1 MKIDFYIS
9 SLSGG
14 GAEKVLIILAEMFAK
29 KGYDVMIHSL
39 EKREQFYQVSNL
51 VKINK
56 VKKFKNGF
64 FGIFNDF
71 KFINSSL
78 KKRKADIVIS
88 FLLRTNILVLFC
100 SFFRKV
106 KVIVCDRNNPK
117 TEHSLIVFFLV
128 QFLYRKAK
136 TIVVQT
142 QKIKRMYFNF
152 ILDKIMVI
160 ENPVDFESLN
170 SQLEF
175 EKVGN
180 IKTLNRIISI
190 GRLEKQKDF
199 KTLIAAFGLIKNQ
212 FPEWELDIYGIG
224 EKKKELEEYIYNL
237 PDENNQIKLCG
248 RTKKP
253 FYEMKRSKIFVLSSF
268 YEGFPNALCEAMYAK
283 LVCISSDCISGPS
296 ELINNNENGYLFE
309 VGNIKEL
316 SILLKETILNYE
328 KLNSM
333 KEKAYKRILVLDKE
347 KIFNKWEKLVISL
360 IKETENGKDIN
371 RS

>member
-14 GAEKVLIILAEMFAK
+14 GAEKVLIILAELFAK

-39 EKREQFYQVSNL
+39 EKREQFYQVSSS

-56 VKKFKNGF
+56 VKKIKYGL

-71 KFINSSL
+71 KFINFSL

-100 SFFRKV
+100 SLFKKTR
-106 KVIVCDRNNPK
+106 VIVCDRNNPK
-117 TEHSLIVFFLV
+117 TEHSLVVFFLV

-136 TIVVQT
+136 AVVVQT
-142 QKIKRMYFNF
+142 QKIKSMYFNF
-152 ILDKIMVI
+152 ILNKIMVI
-160 ENPVDFESLN
+160 ENPVDFDSLN
-170 SQLEF
+170 NQLEF
-175 EKVGN
+175 DEIGN
-180 IKTLNRIISI
+180 IETLNRIISV

-199 KTLIAAFGLIKNQ
+199 KTLITAFGLIKNQ
-212 FPEWELDIYGIG
+212 FPKWKLDIYGIG
-224 EKKKELEEYIYNL
+224 EKQKELEEYIYNL

-268 YEGFPNALCEAMYAK
+268 YEGFPNVLCEAMYAK

-296 ELINNNENGYLFE
+296 ELINNRENGYLFE

-316 SILLKETILNYE
+316 SNLLRETILHYE
-328 KLNSM
+328 KLNFM
-333 KEKAYKRILVLDKE
+333 KEKAYKRILLLDKE
-347 KIFNKWEKLVISL
+347 IIFSKWEKLVISL
-360 IKETENGKDIN
+360 IKEKKNGKDIN